1 MTPGNIVGM
10 AILAGLDAIAI
21 TDHQSVANCEAAMA
35 IAEAMDGPLVLPGM
49 EVESSEEIHLI
60 CLFPDLSSA
69 MTMAGQVQDSLMPIK
84 NRPDIFGEQLLFN
97 EDDECIGHEDRLL
110 LQACGLSCDAV
121 AKMTLELGGVCI
133 PAHLDRESN
142 SMQATLGLVP
152 PDFPA
157 ATVELS
163 PRVNPETYLKQHAD
177 LTGRAYV
184 VSSDAHHL
192 VQVDGPGFP
201 LPVEDFSDRQAG
213 IRQIIAALRHPLSR
227 CYTV

>member
-110 LQACGLSCDAV
+110 LQACGLSCGKDDFG
-121 AKMTLELGGVCI
+121 TG
-133 PAHLDRESN
+133 R
-142 SMQATLGLVP
+142 GLHPGP
-152 PDFPA
+152 PR
-157 ATVELS
+157 
-163 PRVNPETYLKQHAD
+163 PRKQQHAGD
-177 LTGRAYV
+177 ARTGA
-184 VSSDAHHL
+184 A
-192 VQVDGPGFP
+192 GFSCR
-201 LPVEDFSDRQAG
+201 DS
-213 IRQIIAALRHPLSR
+213 
-227 CYTV
+227 